1 MIVSRQKRTLKDI
14 RRLRRSKGALALL
27 EGPHLLAAALAAGS
41 PIETVLATA
50 EFLASP
56 AGRDLA
62 AGIPCQ
68 PLTVEARLLDEL
80 ADADSPRGLLAVA
93 RLPRGGVEVLPAG
106 PGGTYLYVE
115 GLQDPGNLGAL
126 ARVAEAAGAAGMALA
141 AGTVHPNHPRALR
154 ASAGSL
160 LRLPVALGVEPDLL
174 DRHLS
179 GHPGAAGHPG
189 PAGAIGDGGP
199 AGDGGAAGAA
209 GDHGA
214 RLAAPLWVAL
224 VPRGGADLYAIP
236 RGTLGGTLVLAL
248 GSEGPGVSPALLA
261 RAALRLTIPVAPPVE
276 SLNATVA
283 AALTLFELR
292 RRGAAE
298 AGIRAGAPGAP
309 AADRR

>member
-1 MIVSRQKRTLKDI
+1 MIVSRQNRTLKDI

-56 AGRDLA
+56 AWRDLA
-62 AGIPCQ
+62 AALPCQ

-93 RLPRGGVEVLPAG
+93 RLPRGGVEALPAR

-126 ARVAEAAGAAGMALA
+126 ARVAEAAGAAGLALS

-174 DRHLS
+174 DRHLL
-179 GHPGAAGHPG
+179 GHLGAAGQPS
-189 PAGAIGDGGP
+189 P
-199 AGDGGAAGAA
+199 AGDGGG
-209 GDHGA
+209 
-214 RLAAPLWVAL
+214 LTPAPRWVAL
-224 VPRGGADLYAIP
+224 VPRGGADLYETP
-236 RGTLGGTLVLAL
+236 WDTFDGTIVLAL
-248 GSEGPGVSPALLA
+248 GSEGPGVSPGLLA
-261 RAALRLTIPVAPPVE
+261 RATLRLTIPVAPPVE

-292 RRGAAE
+292 RRKTSE
-298 AGIRAGAPGAP
+298 ESHRATPPFGE
-309 AADRR
+309 RR